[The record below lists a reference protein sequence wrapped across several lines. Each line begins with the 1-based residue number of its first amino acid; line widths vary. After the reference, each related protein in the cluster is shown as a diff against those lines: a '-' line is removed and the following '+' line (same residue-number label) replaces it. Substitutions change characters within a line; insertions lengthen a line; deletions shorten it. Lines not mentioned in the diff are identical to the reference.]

1 MAISKLR
8 TALRFFYLLS
18 CLLCCLLLSISA
30 YAGDWQH
37 MTEACKLAK
46 ETPSRPN
53 FEDCAI
59 KFYGLTPVG
68 PQIGSIAP
76 QGSVALG
83 LRASHTIMHPP
94 SLTATP
100 GTKSKES
107 HFTTRGLYS
116 VTNFYLM
123 EGRYDF
129 KMPALGQGN
138 STTATFEDQ
147 IDLSVFA
154 SRVNLNTQRFY
165 GLGENSAS
173 AGLAEYRQL
182 QDKVGASA
190 DWPITSWFSAG
201 GTVQWVAP
209 RIRGVSGTSVPSV
222 ASVYNNAAAPG
233 ILSQPTF
240 LNPKGYLDVHT
251 GSNTAQTWQRTK
263 LRATFEH
270 FADLDSSAYT
280 FNRIS
285 GAATASFDLRH
296 RMATLTLPWGKS
308 MLCEPLQGG
317 QCSMGQLVFNGLAT
331 ASYTGTG
338 SSVPFYFQPTLG
350 GTDING
356 VDTLRGLTDFRLRD
370 ANRVLLQ
377 AEFDHHVWSLLGVS
391 AFYDVGK
398 VASNPGD
405 LGLSHLRHDFGIGA
419 FVKIQNKVVLRAY
432 LGFGGGDGIHTGF
445 KLPATS
451 WGNWETM
458 PMATFP

>member
-1 MAISKLR
+1 MQPFSTIACRRTCRFAKIPQTFRTSTPPEPSSPRSLPACRNSARGCGPMAISNPR

-30 YAGDWQH
+30 YAGDRQH

-201 GTVQWVAP
+201 GTVQWVERRRHSLFRPPPSHGHPHSPLGKEHALRAP
-209 RIRGVSGTSVPSV
+209 ARRPMQHGTAGIQRSDNRFLYRNRQLRPVLFPAHVGRNGHQRCGHPARPHGFPPARCQPRLTASRIRPSCLV
-222 ASVYNNAAAPG
+222 A
-233 ILSQPTF
+233 
-240 LNPKGYLDVHT
+240 
-251 GSNTAQTWQRTK
+251 
-263 LRATFEH
+263 
-270 FADLDSSAYT
+270 
-280 FNRIS
+280 
-285 GAATASFDLRH
+285 
-296 RMATLTLPWGKS
+296 PWS
-308 MLCEPLQGG
+308 
-317 QCSMGQLVFNGLAT
+317 
-331 ASYTGTG
+331 
-338 SSVPFYFQPTLG
+338 
-350 GTDING
+350 
-356 VDTLRGLTDFRLRD
+356 FRL
-370 ANRVLLQ
+370 
-377 AEFDHHVWSLLGVS
+377 
-391 AFYDVGK
+391 
-398 VASNPGD
+398 
-405 LGLSHLRHDFGIGA
+405 LR
-419 FVKIQNKVVLRAY
+419 R
-432 LGFGGGDGIHTGF
+432 
-445 KLPATS
+445 
-451 WGNWETM
+451 W
-458 PMATFP
+458 

>member
-1 MAISKLR
+1 MAISKLHA
-8 TALRFFYLLS
+8 TLLS
-18 CLLCCLLLSISA
+18 SCVLLSLHA

-37 MTEACKLAK
+37 MTDACKIAK
-46 ETPSRPN
+46 EKPN
-53 FEDCAI
+53 RQNIEDCAI

-83 LRASHTIMHPP
+83 LRATHTIIHPP
-94 SLTATP
+94 SASAP
-100 GTKSKES
+100 PDTKSKES
-107 HFTTRGLYS
+107 HFTARGLYS
-116 VTNFYLM
+116 ITNFYLM

-129 KMPALGQGN
+129 LMPALGQGGLVTN
-138 STTATFEDQ
+138 PGAAFSDR

-165 GLGENSAS
+165 GPGENSTTT
-173 AGLAEYRQL
+173 GLAEYRQL

-201 GTVQWVAP
+201 GTVQWIAP
-209 RIRGVSGTSVPSV
+209 RILGVSGTSVPSV

-233 ILSQPTF
+233 ILSQPNF

-251 GSNTAQTWQRTK
+251 GSNTTQTWQRTK

-270 FADLDSSAYT
+270 FADLDSSAYS
-280 FNRIS
+280 FHRIS
-285 GAATASFDLRH
+285 GIATTSFDLR
-296 RMATLTLPWGKS
+296 RPLSTLTLPWWKS
-308 MLCEPLQGG
+308 MFCEPLQGG
-317 QCSMGQLVFNGLAT
+317 QCSVGQLVFTGLAT

-356 VDTLRGLTDFRLRD
+356 VDTLRGLSDFRLRD

-377 AEFDHHVWSLLGVS
+377 AQFDHHLWSLFGIS
-391 AFYDVGK
+391 GFYDVGK
-398 VASNPGD
+398 VAANPGD
-405 LGLSHLRHDFGIGA
+405 LSLSHLRHDIGIGA
-419 FVKIQNKVVLRAY
+419 FIKIQNKVVLRAY
-432 LGFGGGDGIHTGF
+432 LGFGAGEGIHPGF
-445 KLPATS
+445 KLPTAS
-451 WGNWETM
+451 WGNWESV